1 MSLIK
6 RHQPTLMS
14 KKYYSMLLGGTLSM
28 IMSSLMV
35 MSDSLIAGSVIGSD
49 AVAGVTLVTPLHSFA
64 VFVGTLFSLGIP
76 ILYSKEMGRFN
87 KKGADKV
94 FGFGLLM
101 TIVVGIVMFV
111 IISFLGDTFLQSSS
125 PHKEVLLNAKNYLFW
140 ISLTILV
147 MPLQMLVSE
156 AVNGDGDE
164 FISAT
169 ANVVQ
174 GAGNIVL
181 SIVLSHY
188 FGLSGIGFASF
199 IFYIISMFILLIHF
213 GRKRNS
219 LHWNLYFSLDL
230 LKKVIR
236 YGMIDA
242 SSFLYISILTA
253 TFNTFISHQ
262 FGPKFLILASV
273 ISLSREGQLLFDGIG
288 EAVCPIFSVYVGE
301 KNHKGLRA
309 SYALANRTAIVEG
322 IIVTVGLM
330 FIAPFVPGFLHV
342 TDPEMA
348 RWIIIGVM
356 LIAIGS
362 TFTSLLYLLTSYY
375 LTIDQITVGV
385 IACAMRDVVFSV
397 LLGVTLGKIFGAA
410 GMFAGLGVAP
420 AVAFG
425 LCMLA
430 LRLRYGKK
438 DCPLLLS
445 KVPGHNN
452 INNFEVSIEP
462 KKIIGL
468 QQEVGSL
475 LEDNNVDQMSINRV
489 KLLIE
494 ELYMFIWEKNKE
506 KPVLGEMTIYIDPDQ
521 IRIISKDNGVLFD
534 ISEEDVDVTSIT
546 SYLVSAYMEK
556 LGENRQYLTTM
567 SFNRSTYVIK
577 TQS

>member
-1 MSLIK
+1 MSSLK
-6 RHQPTLMS
+6 RHQSTLMS

-28 IMSSLMV
+28 MMSSFMV
-35 MSDSLIAGSVIGSD
+35 MSDSLIAGAVIGPN

-64 VFVGTLFSLGIP
+64 VFIGTLFSIGIP

-94 FGFGLLM
+94 FGFGVLM
-101 TIVVGIVMFV
+101 TITVGIIMFV
-111 IISFLGDTFLQSSS
+111 VISLLGDTFFQSSS
-125 PHKEVLLNAKNYLFW
+125 PDKEVLLNAKNYLFW
-140 ISLTILV
+140 MRLTILV
-147 MPLQMLVSE
+147 MPLQMLLSE

-174 GAGNIVL
+174 GVGNIIL
-181 SIVLSHY
+181 SIVLSRF
-188 FGLSGIGFASF
+188 FGIRGIGFASF
-199 IFYIISMFILLIHF
+199 SFYLVSMFILLIHF

-219 LHWNLYFSLDL
+219 LHWNLYFSFDL
-230 LKKVIR
+230 LKKVVR
-236 YGMIDA
+236 YSMIDS

-253 TFNTFISHQ
+253 AFNAFISHQ
-262 FGPKFLILASV
+262 FGSKYLILASV

-288 EAVCPIFSVYVGE
+288 EAVCPIFGVYVGE

-330 FIAPFVPGFLHV
+330 IVAPFVPRFLNV
-342 TDPEMA
+342 TDPVMA

-375 LTIDQITVGV
+375 LTIDQIKIGV
-385 IACAMRDVVFSV
+385 IVCAMRDVVFSV
-397 LLGVTLGKIFGAA
+397 LLGVALGKIFGVA
-410 GMFAGLGVAP
+410 GMFAGLGIAP

-425 LCMLA
+425 LCMLVI
-430 LRLRYGKK
+430 RIRYGKK
-438 DCPLLLS
+438 NCPLLLS
-445 KVPGHNN
+445 KVPGHKN
-452 INNFEVSIEP
+452 ITNFEISVEP
-462 KKIIGL
+462 KKIISL
-468 QQEVGSL
+468 QQDVESL
-475 LEDNNVDQMSINRV
+475 LKDNKVDTLTINRV

-494 ELYMFIWEKNKE
+494 ELYMLIWEKNEE

-567 SFNRSTYVIK
+567 SFNRSAFVIK